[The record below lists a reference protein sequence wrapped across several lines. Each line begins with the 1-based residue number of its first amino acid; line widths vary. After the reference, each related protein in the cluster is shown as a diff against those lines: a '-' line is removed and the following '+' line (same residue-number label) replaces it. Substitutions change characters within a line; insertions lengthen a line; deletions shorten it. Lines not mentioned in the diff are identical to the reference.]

1 MAPTGPP
8 TMKVPLSEGKRQR
21 PCRREGRTSNPR
33 KTANARE
40 KNLAPEKFLS
50 SGSCA
55 RPLFSHSAPS
65 PQLTRRSRSR
75 SILCFSGRWCDFAV
89 VRPFVRLASI
99 AKHSWALRSSPSC
112 SRIDSDVL
120 LPRPSTVALV
130 LSLACV
136 APLGS
141 RLPMEPRT
149 GALVSSVVA
158 TESRSTLCRP
168 ASWDIPS
175 TAESYAVACVQR
187 GDLPPAAFSSP
198 ARSERRCI
206 CGSLGTVRL
215 RRRPGRALILAA
227 VEHGRDR
234 HGCLHSR
241 LKS

>member
-33 KTANARE
+33 GKLQVRG
-40 KNLAPEKFLS
+40 KNSAPKKFLS
-50 SGSCA
+50 S
-55 RPLFSHSAPS
+55 LFFSHSAPS

-168 ASWDIPS
+168 ASWDLPS

-198 ARSERRCI
+198 ALSERRCI

-215 RRRPGRALILAA
+215 RRRPGRALRLAA

>member
-1 MAPTGPP
+1 MPP
-8 TMKVPLSEGKRQR
+8 RGTDEQPKG
-21 PCRREGRTSNPR
+21 
-33 KTANARE
+33 KTASARE
-40 KNLAPEKFLS
+40 KLGAEKIPKL
-50 SGSCA
+50 
-55 RPLFSHSAPS
+55 LFSHSAPS

-75 SILCFSGRWCDFAV
+75 SILCFAGRWCDFAV

-215 RRRPGRALILAA
+215 RRRPGRALRLAA